1 MSTPLTPAGLGRE
14 RRTDPGTPMIGPYST
29 NQIDDF
35 YAALSAGEAN
45 PTGIANYLQR
55 LLIAQR
61 CRPGDKVVDVCCGQ
75 GLQLP
80 VLYRYRPDLASYTG
94 LDISPTNLAEALAR
108 RDQLERTHGACFD
121 VSFQQCDVAEPWPI
135 TGTFD
140 VAIYTA
146 ALEHLPR
153 HLAVASLRETA
164 AALAP
169 TGTLYL
175 STPNAPGAR
184 ELRDTTHVFEWAHE
198 DLLTIL
204 EDVGLQVDDV
214 VGVLPPQTA
223 ADTEQAIA
231 DRYGADAIAFYRRM
245 QRSAPEALL
254 GPVVATALVG
264 AASEILYV
272 CSRRPA

>member
-1 MSTPLTPAGLGRE
+1 MSTPFTPAALGRE
-14 RRTDPGTPMIGPYST
+14 RRTDPGPPMIGPYST
-29 NQIDDF
+29 NQTDDF
-35 YAALSAGEAN
+35 YAALSVGEAN
-45 PTGIANYLQR
+45 SAGIANYLQR

-80 VLYRYRPDLASYTG
+80 VMYRYSPDLASYTG
-94 LDISPTNLAEALAR
+94 LDISPTNLAVALAR
-108 RDQLERTHGACFD
+108 RDQLERTYGAHFD

-140 VAIYTA
+140 IAIYTA
-146 ALEHLPR
+146 GLEHLPR
-153 HLAVASLRETA
+153 HFAVTSISETA
-164 AALAP
+164 SALAP

-175 STPNAPGAR
+175 STPNTTER
-184 ELRDTTHVFEWAHE
+184 EQRDTTHVFEWAHE
-198 DLLTIL
+198 DLLAIL
-204 EDVGLQVDDV
+204 EEVGLQVDDV
-214 VGVLPPQTA
+214 IGVLPPHTA

-245 QRSAPEALL
+245 QRSVPEALL
-254 GPVVATALVG
+254 GPVIATALVG
-264 AASEILYV
+264 AATEILYV